1 VTKAEFSQT
10 AVTLSTNAKKYRFA
24 ERWIAEPTTNSD
36 ARCLRSLV
44 NPCAGVI
51 NPFVCRANA
60 FIWHLRSLS
69 IILLTMATV
78 SLCELLG
85 LTVYDASGAV
95 SGRVREV
102 ALTPQEDRSRVSLL
116 IVKTPTG
123 NRVLPL
129 AAVSAING
137 GVRASTPAAE
147 WVAADASEGLLLLS
161 RDLLDQ
167 QVIDVH
173 GRKVVRVNDVDFHHD
188 SAQHRSILRVGGVDV
203 GARGAVRRLLKGM
216 VPAAALRALLQ
227 RVPPREI
234 PWDFVDLIETD
245 PARRVKLKIS
255 HERLARLHPA
265 DIADIVESLA
275 PDEREAVFE
284 TLDEGVA
291 AGALEELEPKV
302 QKAVLES
309 LDSDRAAD
317 IVEEM
322 EPDAA
327 ADLLGDLS
335 DERTEE
341 ILVQMQPAERQE
353 VTDLL
358 EFKENSA
365 AGRMTTE
372 YIALPVAAT
381 ANDAI
386 EAMRSF
392 EGRMENM
399 SIVYLTDSHGTLA
412 GAVPLVKIV
421 LAPSSTPLLAL
432 AQEPLISCH
441 ENTKEKEFAELF
453 DKYNLLTLP
462 VIDEHNRLT
471 GVITPDDVIAMLR
484 AKL

>member
-1 VTKAEFSQT
+1 
-10 AVTLSTNAKKYRFA
+10 
-24 ERWIAEPTTNSD
+24 
-36 ARCLRSLV
+36 
-44 NPCAGVI
+44 
-51 NPFVCRANA
+51 
-60 FIWHLRSLS
+60 
-69 IILLTMATV
+69 MATV
-78 SLCELLG
+78 SLSELLG
-85 LTVYDASGAV
+85 SIVYDASGAA

-102 ALTPQEDRSRVSLL
+102 ALAPQEDRSRVALL
-116 IVKTPTG
+116 IVKTRGG

-129 AAVSAING
+129 TAVSDING
-137 GVRASTPAAE
+137 GVRASNASSEWIPA
-147 WVAADASEGLLLLS
+147 DGSEGLLLLS

-173 GRKVVRVNDVDFHHD
+173 GRKVVRVNDVDFHQET
-188 SAQHRSILRVGGVDV
+188 AQNRPILKVGGVDV
-203 GARGAVRRLLKGM
+203 GARGAVRRLLKG
-216 VPAAALRALLQ
+216 VIPAVALRALLL
-227 RVPPREI
+227 RIPPRDI
-234 PWDFVDLIETD
+234 PWDFVDIVETD

-255 HERLARLHPA
+255 NERLGKLHPA
-265 DIADIVESLA
+265 DIADIVENLA

-302 QKAVLES
+302 QRAVLES
-309 LDSDRAAD
+309 LDSERAAD

-322 EPDAA
+322 QPDAA
-327 ADLLGDLS
+327 ADLLADLP

-341 ILVQMQPAERQE
+341 ILVQMEPEERQE

-358 EFKENSA
+358 EFKENTA

-372 YIALPVAAT
+372 FIALPVTAT
-381 ANDAI
+381 AQDAI

-399 SIVYLTDSHGTLA
+399 STIYLTDSHGTLA

-421 LAPSSTPLLAL
+421 LASASTPLLGL

-441 ENTKEKEFAELF
+441 ENAKEREFAELF

-462 VIDEHNRLT
+462 VIDEQSHLT

>member
-1 VTKAEFSQT
+1 M
-10 AVTLSTNAKKYRFA
+10 
-24 ERWIAEPTTNSD
+24 
-36 ARCLRSLV
+36 
-44 NPCAGVI
+44 
-51 NPFVCRANA
+51 ANV
-60 FIWHLRSLS
+60 SLS
-69 IILLTMATV
+69 
-78 SLCELLG
+78 ELLG
-85 LTVYDASGAV
+85 LTVYDTSGTAC
-95 SGRVREV
+95 GRVREV
-102 ALTPQEDRSRVSLL
+102 ALAPQEDRSRVSQL
-116 IVKTPTG
+116 IVKTPAG
-123 NRVLPL
+123 SRLLPL
-129 AAVSAING
+129 TAVSSINSG
-137 GVRASTPAAE
+137 IHAATASAEWTPA
-147 WVAADASEGLLLLS
+147 DGSEGLLLLS

-188 SAQHRSILRVGGVDV
+188 SAQNRSVLRVGGVDV
-203 GARGAVRRLLKGM
+203 GPRGAVRRLLKGI
-216 VPAAALRALLQ
+216 VPAAALRALLL
-227 RVPPREI
+227 RVPPRQI

-255 HERLARLHPA
+255 HERLSRLHPA
-265 DIADIVESLA
+265 DIADIVEELA

-335 DERTEE
+335 DDKTEE
-341 ILVQMQPAERQE
+341 ILVQMQPEERQE
-353 VTDLL
+353 VTELL
-358 EFKENSA
+358 EFKENTA

-372 YIALPVAAT
+372 FIALPVTAT
-381 ANDAI
+381 AHDAI
-386 EAMRSF
+386 EAMRVF

-399 SIVYLTDSHGTLA
+399 STIYLTDSHGTLA

-421 LAPSSTPLLAL
+421 LAPSTTPLLAL
-432 AQEPLISCH
+432 GQEPLISCH
-441 ENTKEKEFAELF
+441 EDAKEKEFAELF

-462 VIDEHNRLT
+462 IVDEQGHLT

-484 AKL
+484 SKL

>member
-1 VTKAEFSQT
+1 MHALE
-10 AVTLSTNAKKYRFA
+10 Y
-24 ERWIAEPTTNSD
+24 
-36 ARCLRSLV
+36 SL
-44 NPCAGVI
+44 
-51 NPFVCRANA
+51 
-60 FIWHLRSLS
+60 HL
-69 IILLTMATV
+69 ATV
-78 SLCELLG
+78 SLSELLG
-85 LTVYDASGAV
+85 STVYDASGAV

-102 ALTPQEDRSRVSLL
+102 ALVPQEDRSRVALL
-116 IVKTPTG
+116 IVKTSSG

-129 AAVSAING
+129 TAVSTING
-137 GVRASTPAAE
+137 GVRATNA
-147 WVAADASEGLLLLS
+147 AADWTAADGSEGLLLLS

-173 GRKVVRVNDVDFHHD
+173 GRKVVRVNDVDFHQE
-188 SAQHRSILRVGGVDV
+188 SAQNPPILKVGGVDV
-203 GARGAVRRLLKGM
+203 GARGAIRRLLKG
-216 VPAAALRALLQ
+216 VIPAAALRALLL
-227 RVPPREI
+227 RIPARDI
-234 PWDFVDLIETD
+234 PWDFVDIVETD

-255 HERLARLHPA
+255 NERLGKLHPA
-265 DIADIVESLA
+265 DIADIVEDLA

-284 TLDEGVA
+284 TLDEGIA
-291 AGALEELEPKV
+291 AGALEELEPRV
-302 QKAVLES
+302 QKSVLES

-327 ADLLGDLS
+327 ADLLADLS

-341 ILVQMQPAERQE
+341 ILVQMQPEERQE
-353 VTDLL
+353 VSELL

-372 YIALPVAAT
+372 YIALPVTAT

-386 EAMRSF
+386 EAMRTF

-399 SIVYLTDSHGTLA
+399 STIYLIDSHGTLA

-421 LAPSSTPLLAL
+421 LAPSSTPLLGL
-432 AQEPLISCH
+432 GQEPLISCH
-441 ENTKEKEFAELF
+441 EDTKEREFAELF

-462 VIDEHNRLT
+462 VVDEHRHLT